1 MLRSIGLTQTHMEC
15 RYLKDSVPVL
25 TDLLAFE
32 KVGERPGEATLKHPN
47 KIGRASCR
55 ERVCQYV

>member
-15 RYLKDSVPVL
+15 RNLKDSVPVM

-32 KVGERPGEATLKHPN
+32 KVTDSR
-47 KIGRASCR
+47 
-55 ERVCQYV
+55 

>member
-15 RYLKDSVPVL
+15 RSLKDSVPVL

-32 KVGERPGEATLKHPN
+32 KVTC
-47 KIGRASCR
+47 IGD
-55 ERVCQYV
+55 V

>member
-15 RYLKDSVPVL
+15 RNLKESIPVL

-32 KVGERPGEATLKHPN
+32 KVGG
-47 KIGRASCR
+47 
-55 ERVCQYV
+55 